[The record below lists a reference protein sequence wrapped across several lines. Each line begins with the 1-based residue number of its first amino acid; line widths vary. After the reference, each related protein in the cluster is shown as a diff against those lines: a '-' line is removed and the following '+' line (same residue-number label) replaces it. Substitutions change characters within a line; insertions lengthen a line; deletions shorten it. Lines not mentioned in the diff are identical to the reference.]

1 MPVHPSTKSFLDF
14 SDIWYLGSGRR
25 VMHDSSDAKTGFFFT
40 TDYRFAET
48 GVLPVIETSL
58 LFETID
64 ERRTGQAYA
73 VPCVNVT

>member
-1 MPVHPSTKSFLDF
+1 MLFY
-14 SDIWYLGSGRR
+14 DI
-25 VMHDSSDAKTGFFFT
+25 VSSDAKTGFFT